1 MPEDFIK
8 LLFVPGRLCLVGE
21 HSDWA
26 GGHRRQN
33 SDIEKG
39 YAIVV
44 PTNQGNYARVKP
56 IPEKKLVYRSSNFPV
71 PLEVSLEGKDLLK
84 IAEGE
89 SDLRFVAGTAYEIL
103 MNHNGHGRKLS
114 INKRS
119 HGIEIDNYKTDLP
132 IKKGLSSS
140 ASVCVLVARAFK
152 EIYDLPLST
161 RGLMN
166 LAYNGETNTSSRCGR
181 LDQACAYPHPIFMTF
196 DADKIQIEE
205 VKPMHPL
212 YLAIV
217 DLNSKKDTIKI
228 LAELNK
234 GFPFPTTDLEKRK
247 HEYLGRINKNLVSR
261 ALESI
266 RQGDSK
272 KLGDLMTES
281 QEKFD
286 EYLSPCCP
294 DELTAPKLH
303 QVLSYTPIQSFIY
316 GGKGVGS
323 QGDGCA
329 QLMARDNSSQLSL
342 IETLNSDKEL
352 NVHAIPLTIH
362 AD

>member
-1 MPEDFIK
+1 MPEDFID
-8 LLFVPGRLCLVGE
+8 LFVPGRLCLFGE

-39 YAIVV
+39 YAIVA
-44 PTNQGNYARVKP
+44 PTNQGNYAKVRKIDTP
-56 IPEKKLVYRSSNFPV
+56 LLIFKSTGLNETFEIELNEEK
-71 PLEVSLEGKDLLK
+71 LLRAAEDGGQFSY
-84 IAEGE
+84 IAG
-89 SDLRFVAGTAYEIL
+89 VAYEIL
-103 MNHNGHGRKLS
+103 VNFNGHNKGLN
-114 INKRS
+114 INGHS

-132 IKKGLSSS
+132 MKKGLSSS

-152 EIYDLPLST
+152 EVYDLPLST

-166 LAYNGETNTSSRCGR
+166 LAYNGETNTPSRCGR
-181 LDQACAYPHPIFMTF
+181 LDQACAYPHPILMTF
-196 DADKIQIEE
+196 DADKIQVDEI
-205 VKPMHPL
+205 KPNHPL
-212 YLAIV
+212 YFVIV
-217 DLNSKKDTIKI
+217 DLNSKKDTKKI
-228 LAELNK
+228 LTELNR

-247 HEYLGRINKNLVSR
+247 HEYLGRINADLINK
-261 ALESI
+261 ALEAVK
-266 RQGDSK
+266 QGNPEN
-272 KLGDLMTES
+272 LGRLMIEA
-281 QEKFD
+281 QKKFD
-286 EYLSPCCP
+286 EYLAPSCP
-294 DELTAPKLH
+294 EELTAPKLH
-303 QVLSYTPIQSFIY
+303 QVLSYPKIQSLIY

-329 QLMARDNSSQLSL
+329 QLIARDNSSQFKL